1 MAISAA
7 VAHHRARIAA
17 LSRDRAPDDPE
28 LLDAYRDLR
37 AIRLS
42 EQVRK
47 AAPTLT
53 VAQRDSIADL
63 LTGGT
68 E

>member
-7 VAHHRARIAA
+7 VAYHRARIAA
-17 LSRDRAPDDPE
+17 LSRGRAPDDPE

-37 AIRLS
+37 AVRLA

-47 AAPTLT
+47 AAPMLT

-63 LTGGT
+63 LSGGA